1 MNLLSQWFSSNLDIV
16 FFIYG
21 FSFVVM
27 GIAILVQPKKGS
39 EFHLANIL
47 WLLAFFGLLH
57 GTNEFLDMWAIIK
70 GRHPALD
77 MVRWFILIASYF
89 FLFEFGRQL
98 LKIHPNISYQW
109 HRKLAELLVWWL
121 SPLIGV
127 FILVS
132 GFMSSD
138 FWKAGSIWTRYLL
151 GFPDGLLVGLGFL
164 LCSCHEIAKELKIRK
179 YFWTGSVSFIIY
191 GVLAGLVV
199 PKGDFFPAGHLNTES
214 FLLTVKIPVQ
224 VFRALCAV
232 TAAWAVGGML
242 RIFNW
247 EIREKLRGNQK
258 CLENQLNKNI
268 RLTGNLSSLYEIS
281 KEILI
286 EFDVERLLKKIVD
299 NARKLIDCRYSAIG
313 IINDKGGYKYFIPSG
328 MDPELY
334 SRLREKHGLPCGKGL
349 LDYLLQ
355 ESNPLR
361 LDDIS
366 KHPASAGFPEGHP
379 EMKTFLGVPVKLFDR
394 IIGRLYF
401 TNKHGGEIF
410 TEEDENLAIS
420 YANTVA
426 LALNNA
432 EILAAVHRSEKSL
445 DEAQRLAHLGNWDWD
460 IVNKELRWSSEIYR
474 IFGLQLQEFGATYEA
489 FLSSVHPEDRES
501 VKQSVNEALY
511 EGKPYSID
519 HRIVLPDGAE
529 RLVHEQAEVAFDKA
543 GNPVRM
549 TGTVQDI
556 TEQKIAEEKIKKNY
570 QIQNILNSLLHISLE
585 DVSLEKQLERCL
597 DVILSAPFLTLLPKG
612 GIFLVEDET
621 DTLLLKANHHL
632 PVPLQG
638 MCAKVPFGRCLC
650 GRAAAS
656 REIQFAACL
665 EDRHDN
671 RYEGLTPNGHYTV
684 PILSRGKAL
693 GVFVLYLHEGHQQKK
708 EEILFLQTVADTLAG
723 IIERKEV
730 EEELGR
736 YTKELMEL
744 AESSNVIGAIAPTE
758 GIYEAICNI
767 AVRNFD
773 IKMAWIG
780 LLEDGSYEIKPIA
793 QSGFEEGY
801 LSGIK
806 ITWDDSPAG
815 MGQAMAVN
823 TLVPHA
829 MHNIDTD
836 PAYAPWRA
844 NALKRGYKSSLAI
857 PLIDSEAKVFGVLN
871 LYSSEPRFFT
881 KKTER
886 LFVTFAN
893 HAVSA
898 IENRLLIEGLEEK
911 IKKRTTELEEARLL
925 ADAASKAKSDFL
937 DNMSHEMRTPLNA
950 IIGFSEV
957 IHDGLSGE
965 INTKQKEYL
974 KYILDASEQ
983 LLSLINDLLDLSK
996 IEAGKMELEL
1006 SGFPLGEILE
1016 VSLAMFK
1023 EKAMKHKLDLS
1034 LEVEEGI
1041 ENIIADAAKIKQIM
1055 FNLLGNAVKFTPEGG
1070 SVHVRARR
1078 ASNVGAG
1085 LVPAPKEER
1094 QPQGLPLRNF
1104 IEISVQD
1111 TGIGVSEK
1119 DRKKLFQPFQQL
1131 NSVQT
1136 KKHKGTG
1143 LGLSICKRL
1152 IELHGGN
1159 IWIESEAGKG
1169 SSFKFVIPE
1178 NLVEKQHIETSEA

>member
-1 MNLLSQWFSSNLDIV
+1 VNLLSQWFSSNLDIV

-21 FSFVVM
+21 FAFVVM
-27 GIAILVQPKKGS
+27 GLAILIQPKKGS

-70 GRHPALD
+70 GKHPALD
-77 MVRWFILIASYF
+77 LIRWFILAASYV
-89 FLFEFGRQL
+89 FLFEFGRRL
-98 LKIHPNISYQW
+98 LKIHSQITHQW
-109 HRKLAELLVWWL
+109 HRKIAELLVWWL
-121 SPLIGV
+121 SSLISA
-127 FILVS
+127 FILIS

-138 FWKAGSIWTRYLL
+138 FWKTGSIWTRYLL
-151 GFPDGLLVGLGFL
+151 GFPGGLLIGFGFL
-164 LCSCHEIAKELKIRK
+164 LCSCHDITKELKLRK
-179 YFWTGSVSFIIY
+179 YFWTGSASFLVY
-191 GVLAGLVV
+191 GVLGGLVV
-199 PKGDFFPAGHLNTES
+199 PKGDFFPSSRLNTES
-214 FLLTVKIPVQ
+214 FLAAAGMPVQ
-224 VFRALCAV
+224 VFRAMFAV
-232 TAAWAVGGML
+232 TAAWAVSGML
-242 RIFNW
+242 KIFNW
-247 EIREKLRGNQK
+247 ETRKKLEEVRDRLKKQLIRNTKLTDNV
-258 CLENQLNKNI
+258 
-268 RLTGNLSSLYEIS
+268 SSLHEIS
-281 KEILI
+281 KGLLT
-286 EFDVERLLKKIVD
+286 EFDVERLLKKIAD
-299 NARKLIDCRYSAIG
+299 NARKLIGCRYSAIG

-379 EMKTFLGVPVKLFDR
+379 EMKTFLGVPVKLSDR

-401 TNKHGGEIF
+401 TDKHGGEIF
-410 TEEDENLAIS
+410 TEVDENLAIS

-432 EILAAVHRSEKSL
+432 EILETVHRSEKRL
-445 DEAQRLAHLGNWDWD
+445 EEAQRLAHLGNWDWD

-474 IFGLQLQEFGATYEA
+474 IFGLQPQEFGATYEA
-489 FLSSVHPEDRES
+489 FLSSVHPEDREF

-519 HRIVLPDGAE
+519 HRIILPDGAE
-529 RLVHEQAEVAFDKA
+529 RIVHEQAEVTFDKA
-543 GNPVRM
+543 DKPVRM
-549 TGTVQDI
+549 IGTVQDI
-556 TEQKIAEEKIKKNY
+556 TEQKIAEDEIRKSY
-570 QIQNILNSLLHISLE
+570 QLQNVINSLLHISLE
-585 DVSLEKQLERCL
+585 DVPLEKQLEQCL
-597 DVILSAPFLTLLPKG
+597 DIILYAPFVRLMPKG
-612 GIFLVEDET
+612 GIFLVQGDSNV
-621 DTLLLKANHHL
+621 LVLMANRGL
-632 PVPLQG
+632 PVPLVG
-638 MCAKVPFGRCLC
+638 ICARVPFGKCLC
-650 GRAAAS
+650 GRAAES
-656 REIQFAACL
+656 RKIQFADCVD
-665 EDRHDN
+665 DRHDN
-671 RYEGLTPNGHYTV
+671 RYDGLTPHGHYNV
-684 PILSRGKAL
+684 PILSKGKVL
-693 GVFVLYLHEGHQQKK
+693 GVFVLYLQEGHQQKE
-708 EEILFLQTVADTLAG
+708 EEIIFLQIVADTLAG
-723 IIERKEV
+723 IIQHKEA
-730 EEELGR
+730 EDALRR
-736 YTKELMEL
+736 YAKELMQL
-744 AESSNVIGAIAPTE
+744 AESSNLIGAIAPTE
-758 GIYEAICNI
+758 DIYEAVCII
-767 AVRNFD
+767 AVRNFN

-780 LLEDGSYEIKPIA
+780 LTEDSSYDVKCIA
-793 QSGFEEGY
+793 HSGFEESY
-801 LSGIK
+801 LSNIK
-806 ITWDDSPAG
+806 VTWDDSPTG
-815 MGQAMAVN
+815 MGPSGMAIK
-823 TLVPHA
+823 TRVPQVIHY
-829 MHNIDTD
+829 MDTD
-836 PAYAPWRA
+836 PAYAPWRDE
-844 NALKRGYKSSLAI
+844 ALKRGYKSSLAV
-857 PLIDSEAKVFGVLN
+857 PFLNSEAKVLCVLN
-871 LYSSEPRFFT
+871 LYSGEPGFFT

-886 LFVTFAN
+886 LFITFSN

-898 IENRLLIEGLEEK
+898 IENRLLIEGLEES
-911 IKKRTTELEEARLL
+911 IKERTKEINIAKEL

-937 DNMSHEMRTPLNA
+937 NNMSHEMRPPLNA

-1006 SGFPLGEILE
+1006 SGFHLGEILE
-1016 VSLAMFK
+1016 VNLAMFK
-1023 EKAMKHKLDLS
+1023 EKAIKHKLDLS

-1070 SVHVRARR
+1070 SVTVKARR
-1078 ASNVGAG
+1078 VKSSELADHD
-1085 LVPAPKEER
+1085 
-1094 QPQGLPLRNF
+1094 F

-1119 DRKKLFQPFQQL
+1119 DQKKLFQPFQQL
-1131 NSVQT
+1131 NSVQS

-1169 SSFKFVIPE
+1169 SSFKFVIPA
-1178 NLVEKQHIETSEA
+1178 NLVEKQHIETTEA